1 MARINLTT
9 LAVAGAIFA
18 IALPVAAFASEPG
31 PVPVH
36 PTTVRSD
43 TLTKLEKPK
52 SERPAP
58 STNKKLKPSKATP
71 SAPLRHEY
79 LPDQPWETEFYVEN
93 DVSGRQA
100 MQLALASFNPRR

>member
-1 MARINLTT
+1 MARIKLTRLT
-9 LAVAGAIFA
+9 LAGAILT
-18 IALPVAAFASEPG
+18 IALPVAIFASEPAPAPG
-31 PVPVH
+31 H
-36 PTTVRSD
+36 PITHSD

-52 SERPAP
+52 SERPA
-58 STNKKLKPSKATP
+58 SSASKKLKPSKATP

-100 MQLALASFNPRR
+100 MQLALASFKPRR